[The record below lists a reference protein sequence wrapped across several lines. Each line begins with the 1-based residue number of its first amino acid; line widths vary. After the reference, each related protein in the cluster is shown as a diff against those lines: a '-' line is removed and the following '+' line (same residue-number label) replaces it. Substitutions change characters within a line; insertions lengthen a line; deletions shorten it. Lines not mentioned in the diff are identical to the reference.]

1 MASRKNAMLTTEDR
15 RWLTGDKEYEGEHA
29 KQQRYQRRKDI
40 RERVRNSVLDFTIL
54 FEHLD
59 DDQCEAIFELLAE
72 GNSSTTAERESFA
85 NGVRDAL
92 AFFLY
97 NVGVTGLMRDAPS
110 PATDRPAAE
119 QFVTDALTRAG
130 RKDDL
135 LVEEVKL
142 DIDATPASLSDILA
156 DLEAGEDLSAG
167 ELQYLIESGTVDVTE
182 LQGCIRD
189 QLFAEDTDE

>member
-40 RERVRNSVLDFTIL
+40 RERVWNSVLDFTIL

-59 DDQCEAIFELLAE
+59 NDQCEDIFDLLAE
-72 GNSSTTAERESFA
+72 EGSSKTAERESFA

-97 NVGVTGLMRDAPS
+97 NVGVTELMREVTS
-110 PATDRPAAE
+110 PATDGAAAE
-119 QFVTDALTRAG
+119 QFVTEALTRAG

-135 LVEEVKL
+135 LVEEVDL
-142 DIDATPASLSDILA
+142 NIEATPASLSDILA
-156 DLEAGEDLSAG
+156 DLEAGEELSAG